1 MKRKI
6 KVLILIIL
14 ALLIAFA
21 VVKIGTN
28 DDAPP
33 QAENDEIKVN
43 IRLDLD
49 EDIGLLLFSYDV
61 NGTEGSGGVSNADQ
75 SMLKKDSKDLYWSFY
90 KEELETAADTVD
102 MKLSFTVVTEYFEP
116 NYDNNYP
123 KEYMIPMDA
132 FLLQVNFGETY
143 YVTIKGSKANGYH
156 AGAVFPL

>member
-6 KVLILIIL
+6 IVSILIIL
-14 ALLIAFA
+14 ALLIVFA

-33 QAENDEIKVN
+33 QAEDDEIKVN

-49 EDIGLLLFSYDV
+49 DDIGLFLVSYDV
-61 NGTEGSGGVSNADQ
+61 NGAEGSGGVSNADQ

-90 KEELETAADTVD
+90 KEQLETITDTVD

-123 KEYMIPMDA
+123 KEYMIPLDVISFKA
-132 FLLQVNFGETY
+132 NFGETY
-143 YVTIKGSKANGYH
+143 CVTIKGSKVNGYQ
-156 AGAVFPL
+156 VFIDES